1 LSGMKKRKVVPSEAG
16 DQTRERILGAAEELF
31 ARSGF
36 DGVSMRDIGA
46 AAEVPYALVTY
57 HFKSKLGV
65 YQALFRRRQDL
76 LTNQRAEQLRAL
88 QLTGNRGADIRAIA
102 AALVEPLI
110 RIRDFPGGEDFA
122 RLIAREICD
131 PRQSERG
138 IMAEFLDPVAHAA
151 LDVMR
156 QVAPEVSYAR
166 ICWAFH
172 LATGALAINNANTGR
187 LERLS
192 AGEAQASDADA
203 AITELTA
210 FITSAW
216 MGMLT
221 AETPQARHA
230 TRKTKHRSPHRDSA
244 LPREPSRRRA

>member
-1 LSGMKKRKVVPSEAG
+1 MSGMKKRKVVPSEAG
-16 DQTRERILGAAEELF
+16 DQTRERILGAAEALF

-110 RIRDFPGGEDFA
+110 RIRDLPGGVDFA

-138 IMAEFLDPVAHAA
+138 IVAEFIDPVAHAT

-166 ICWAFH
+166 I
-172 LATGALAINNANTGR
+172 
-187 LERLS
+187 
-192 AGEAQASDADA
+192 
-203 AITELTA
+203 
-210 FITSAW
+210 
-216 MGMLT
+216 
-221 AETPQARHA
+221 
-230 TRKTKHRSPHRDSA
+230 
-244 LPREPSRRRA
+244 

>member
-1 LSGMKKRKVVPSEAG
+1 MKKRKVVPSEAG

-31 ARSGF
+31 ARNGF

-76 LTNQRAEQLRAL
+76 LTNQRAERLRAL

-110 RIRDFPGGEDFA
+110 RIRDFPGGGDFA
-122 RLIAREICD
+122 TLIAREICE
-131 PRQSERG
+131 PRQSEHG
-138 IMAEFLDPVAHAA
+138 IVAEFFDPVAHAA
-151 LDVMR
+151 LDIMR

-192 AGEAQASDADA
+192 GGEAQAADADA

-210 FITSAW
+210 FIASGWT
-216 MGMLT
+216 GMLT
-221 AETPQARHA
+221 AETPPQSRPA
-230 TRKTKHRSPHRDSA
+230 TRRTKHRSLDRDSA
-244 LPREPSRRRA
+244 PRESSRRRA

>member
-1 LSGMKKRKVVPSEAG
+1 MKKRKVVPSEAG
-16 DQTRERILGAAEELF
+16 DQTRDRILGAAEKLF
-31 ARSGF
+31 ARNGF
-36 DGVSMRDIGA
+36 DGVSMRDIGT

-76 LTNQRAEQLRAL
+76 LTNQRVEQLRAL
-88 QLTGNRGADIRAIA
+88 QLTGDRAADIRAIA
-102 AALVEPLI
+102 AAIVEPLI
-110 RIRDFPGGEDFA
+110 KMRDFPGGVDFA

-131 PRQSERG
+131 PRQSEHG
-138 IMAEFLDPVAHAA
+138 IVAEFIDPVAHAA

-156 QVAPEVSYAR
+156 QVAPDVSYAR

-192 AGEAQASDADA
+192 GGEAESSDADA
-203 AITELTA
+203 ATRELTA
-210 FITSAW
+210 FIAAAW
-216 MGMLT
+216 TGMLT
-221 AETPQARHA
+221 AESAQSTVV
-230 TRKTKHRSPHRDSA
+230 TRRQRNRSLHRDSA
-244 LPREPSRRRA
+244 LPRDSSRRRA

>member
-1 LSGMKKRKVVPSEAG
+1 LSGVKKRKVVPSEAG

-65 YQALFRRRQDL
+65 YQALFRRRQTHQL
-76 LTNQRAEQLRAL
+76 AEQLRAL

-102 AALVEPLI
+102 AALVEPTI
-110 RIRDFPGGEDFA
+110 RIWDFPGGQDFT
-122 RLIAREICD
+122 RLVAREICD

-138 IMAEFLDPVAHAA
+138 IVAEFIDPVAHAA

-166 ICWAFH
+166 ICWAFY

-210 FITSAW
+210 FIASGWT
-216 MGMLT
+216 GMLT
-221 AETPQARHA
+221 AETPQSRPA
-230 TRKTKHRSPHRDSA
+230 TRKTKHRSLHSDSA
-244 LPREPSRRRA
+244 LPRGSSRRRA

>member
-1 LSGMKKRKVVPSEAG
+1 MKKRKVAPSEAG

-65 YQALFRRRQDL
+65 YRALFRRRQDL
-76 LTNQRAEQLRAL
+76 LTNQRAERLRAL

-110 RIRDFPGGEDFA
+110 HIRDFPGGVDFA

-131 PRQSERG
+131 PRQSEHG
-138 IMAEFLDPVAHAA
+138 IVAEFIDPVAHAA

-166 ICWAFH
+166 ICWAFY
-172 LATGALAINNANTGR
+172 LATGAIAINNANTGR

-192 AGEAQASDADA
+192 GGEAQASDGGA
-203 AITELTA
+203 AIKELTA
-210 FITSAW
+210 FIASGWT
-216 MGMLT
+216 GMLT
-221 AETPQARHA
+221 AETQRSKPA
-230 TRKTKHRSPHRDSA
+230 TRMTKHRTLHHDSA
-244 LPREPSRRRA
+244 PRESTRRRA

>member
-1 LSGMKKRKVVPSEAG
+1 MSGTKKRKVVPSEAG
-16 DQTRERILGAAEELF
+16 DQTRERILGAAEALF
-31 ARSGF
+31 ARNGF
-36 DGVSMRDIGA
+36 DGVSMRDIGTA
-46 AAEVPYALVTY
+46 AAVPYALVTY

-88 QLTGNRGADIRAIA
+88 PLTGNRGADIRAIA

-187 LERLS
+187 LEHLS
-192 AGEAQASDADA
+192 GGEAQASDADA
-203 AITELTA
+203 AITELTS
-210 FITSAW
+210 FIASGWT
-216 MGMLT
+216 GMLT
-221 AETPQARHA
+221 TEAPQSRPA
-230 TRKTKHRSPHRDSA
+230 TRRTKHRSLHRDSA
-244 LPREPSRRRA
+244 PPRESSRRRA